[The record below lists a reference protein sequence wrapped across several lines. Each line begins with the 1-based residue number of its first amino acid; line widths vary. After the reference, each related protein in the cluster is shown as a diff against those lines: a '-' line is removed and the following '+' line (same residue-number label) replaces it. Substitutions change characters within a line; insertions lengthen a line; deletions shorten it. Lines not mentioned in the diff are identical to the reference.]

1 MLIAKGMKEYCISS
15 LMLVVSTAAGMI
27 LYTYYYYYFVSAGPE
42 TPIFGAAIMMVY
54 GFISKTISKD
64 LKKRGFKYVGEVTI
78 YSHLQACG
86 IINDH
91 DETCPC
97 YERINAANQTV
108 NKRKD
113 MEVY

>member
-1 MLIAKGMKEYCISS
+1 MVLSGHYKNEQEAVWAFADGQIWAYSGNK
-15 LMLVVSTAAGMI
+15 TI
-27 LYTYYYYYFVSAGPE
+27 LYSGHSKLGGKIPVSNGL
-42 TPIFGAAIMMVY
+42 
-54 GFISKTISKD
+54 SKTISKD

-97 YERINAANQTV
+97 YERINAANPTV